1 MPEAVDVAII
11 GGGVMGCAIAWRLAK
26 NGVSCALVERGS
38 FGGGASGATAGV
50 VGPLWHLDPDD
61 PDMFRLGMRSLELF
75 PEWAAELAEAGVNP
89 EFQQTG
95 VLRLAFS
102 EQEIEELASFH
113 RWQSKME
120 LGVQW
125 LGRDDVVRQ
134 EPNASRD
141 VLAALFSPRE
151 GCVRGQRFCDALAH
165 AAACPRGSGEL
176 GARLYEGAEV
186 TGLLHEGD
194 RVTGIQT
201 TVGDIPAGR
210 VVLAAGPWSGIA
222 RHLYKKPWATPGGP
236 PAIVQMKL
244 PVRGVKGQRIL
255 LRLPGFMPRCPVRN
269 SEVYVVPR
277 LGGNI
282 LVASTREE
290 GRSDERVTAEGIATL
305 VSGAMRSFPLLGDAA
320 FVSGRA
326 GVRPATPDGR
336 PIIGPVPGVE
346 GLVVATGHDAVGIM
360 LSPGTAELVAQYL
373 LDGNDA
379 PMQPFSASRFG

>member
-11 GGGVMGCAIAWRLAK
+11 GGGVMGCAIAWQLAK
-26 NGVSCALVERGS
+26 RGVSCALVERGS

-50 VGPLWHLDPDD
+50 VGPLWHLDPEDQD
-61 PDMFRLGMRSLELF
+61 VFRLGMRSLELF
-75 PEWAAELAEAGVNP
+75 PQWAAELAEAGVNP

-102 EQEIEELASFH
+102 EQEIEELAGFH
-113 RWQSKME
+113 RWQSQLEM
-120 LGVQW
+120 GVQW
-125 LGRDDVVRQ
+125 LGRDDVLKQ
-134 EPNASRD
+134 EPNASPEI
-141 VLAALFSPRE
+141 LAALFSPSE

-165 AAACPRGSGEL
+165 AAGRL

-186 TGLLHEGD
+186 TGLIYEGD
-194 RVTGIQT
+194 RVVGIET
-201 TVGDIPAGR
+201 TAGSIPSGR

-222 RHLYKKPWATPGGP
+222 GRWTAPGGSLD
-236 PAIVQMKL
+236 L

-255 LRLPGFMPRCPVRN
+255 LRLPGFMPRSPVRN
-269 SEVYVVPR
+269 SDVYVVPR

-290 GRSDERVTAEGIATL
+290 GRSDETVTAEGIATL
-305 VSGAMRSFPLLGDAA
+305 VSGAVRSFPLLGDAA

-336 PIIGPVPGVE
+336 PIIGPIPGVE
-346 GLVVATGHDAVGIM
+346 GLTIATGHDAVGMM
-360 LSPGTAELVAQYL
+360 LSPGTAELVVQYL
-373 LDGNDA
+373 TDGNDA
-379 PMQPFSASRFG
+379 PLQPFSASRFR